1 MGKVKGLGFGGLLL
15 GFGAGWMIFDAMQ
28 ITSQFFGYLLL
39 IAGTLIVTSSLI
51 SWKRPGFDIGGLT
64 RGLMIGLLISLFAT
78 SGTDLFIR
86 SYGIGSWGGGP
97 DTNWGDYRAQET
109 RTLTGDL
116 TVDGAYLDINSFN
129 GPINVST
136 WAEDEYSI
144 NILIKAKGATDG
156 DAEDNLADIEFD
168 LTEAVVGGVKRLV
181 LRHNVPTTRMSVYSV
196 IIEVKL
202 PADAEVSMSLDSSN
216 GGFALTNI
224 TGGDIDLSTS
234 NGALVF
240 EDVTADE
247 INAGTSNGGVRGTL
261 EAPITIIGTS
271 NGAINLRLPS
281 TVTGRYTL
289 GTSNARIDLELS
301 SSASVGYDLDLST
314 SNGNIDLGIPNL
326 DYSRNTRT
334 SKEAQTVGFS
344 AKPVQVIID
353 ASTSNAGINVDD

>member
-1 MGKVKGLGFGGLLL
+1 MSKVKGLGFGGLLL
-15 GFGAGWMIFDAMQ
+15 GFGAGWLVFDAMQ
-28 ITSQFFGYLLL
+28 ITSQFFGYFLL
-39 IAGTLIVTSSLI
+39 IAGALIVTSSLL
-51 SWKRPGFDIGGLT
+51 SWKRPAFDIGGLT

-78 SGTDLFIR
+78 SASDPFINN
-86 SYGIGSWGGGP
+86 WGMGW
-97 DTNWGDYRAQET
+97 DFDNNWGDYRAQET
-109 RTLTGDL
+109 RTLAGDL
-116 TVDGAYLDINSFN
+116 TVDGAFLDINSFN
-129 GPINVST
+129 GPITVST
-136 WAEDEYSI
+136 WAEDEYSVS
-144 NILIKAKGATDG
+144 ILIKAKGTTDG
-156 DAEDNLADIEFD
+156 EAEDNLGYIEFD
-168 LTEAVVGGVKRLV
+168 LSETVVGGVMRLV
-181 LRHNVPTTRMSVYSV
+181 LRHNVPTNRMSVYSV

-202 PADAEVSMSLDSSN
+202 PADAEVSMGLDSSN
-216 GGFALTNI
+216 GGFTLTDI

-261 EAPITIIGTS
+261 EAPVTIIGTS

-314 SNGNIDLGIPNL
+314 SNGNIDLGLPNL
-326 DYSRNTRT
+326 DYSRDTRT
-334 SKEAQTVGFS
+334 SKEARTVGFS

-353 ASTSNAGINVDD
+353 ASTSNASVNVDD